1 MANIMTKRGQ
11 LDNVVTYQHFC
22 DTTADLANIE
32 SKYCTLG
39 SIAIVLQGDS
49 GGLQIYIANSDKQ
62 WNPLTSGIGGGN
74 GGGVA
79 NLPLEIVNPS
89 NNDVLT
95 YDSASEKWVNK
106 AATSGGSGGVFIV
119 TQIPSSDLLDKT
131 FNEIKAAFLS
141 GASVFLSYQKV
152 ESDPDY
158 GNTQNSYEPL
168 VDIKETVYTNPER
181 TNFYHVFFG
190 QYGYYVYEANSPD
203 DYPCVADM

>member
-1 MANIMTKRGQ
+1 MANIMTKRGTQ
-11 LDNVVTYQHFC
+11 DNVVTYQHFC

-89 NNDVLT
+89 NDDVLT
-95 YDSASEKWVNK
+95 YDSTNGKWINK
-106 AATSGGSGGVFIV
+106 AATSGGSGGGNFVV
-119 TQIPSSDLLDKT
+119 HDNNGTLDKT
-131 FNEIKAAFLS
+131 WKEIHDAL
-141 GASVFLSYQKV
+141 GA
-152 ESDPDY
+152 
-158 GNTQNSYEPL
+158 
-168 VDIKETVYTNPER
+168 
-181 TNFYHVFFG
+181 
-190 QYGYYVYEANSPD
+190 GYYVIVLFYNESDETFEHVQITIAGTGDGYYQVAVGIAMFQDWYKTDSENG
-203 DYPCVADM
+203 YPVLDRSNDND

>member
-11 LDNVVTYQHFC
+11 LDNVITYQHFC
-22 DTTADLANIE
+22 DTTADIANIE

-89 NNDVLT
+89 NDDVLT

-106 AATSGGSGGVFIV
+106 AATGGGSGGGSLKVGIDAQ
-119 TQIPSSDLLDKT
+119 TMTLDKT
-131 FNEIKAAFLS
+131 WKEIYDALS
-141 GASVFLSYQKV
+141 V
-152 ESDPDY
+152 
-158 GNTQNSYEPL
+158 
-168 VDIKETVYTNPER
+168 
-181 TNFYHVFFG
+181 
-190 QYGYYVYEANSPD
+190 GYYVN
-203 DYPCVADM
+203 CVADGEGVANQLPIIGSYVRGPGNYVINGFAIDNDHVTIYEFVADSENGYPVMPQNS